1 TITDDDLGASLYFTN
16 STGCTVT
23 LNASITVSNFW
34 CLTIKDKLM
43 ISGNIHFV
51 TSGGATLLTVDG
63 ETDIIAPNGAASWE
77 VKGTDWYG
85 WGTFGS
91 GSGGGGSSG
100 HVIENSGSSLPNRPN
115 LNFTNGL
122 TAVDLNPDSV
132 VKLGGNL

>member
-1 TITDDDLGASLYFTN
+1 
-16 STGCTVT
+16 
-23 LNASITVSNFW
+23 
-34 CLTIKDKLM
+34 
-43 ISGNIHFV
+43 
-51 TSGGATLLTVDG
+51 
-63 ETDIIAPNGAASWE
+63 NGAASWE

-132 VKLGGNL
+132 VKLGGNLTEHTIIGGEFLLQTSVYQLNLLSSANSSLFCSGSNTGIAFAPAGTVLNVGGGDTN